1 MTNYE
6 EGKPNGAENDK
17 NKSELDESTAVD
29 IDPHDESKTQL
40 INGGAVGDDHPEKF
54 KTVIVDPGASSDGE
68 VSFNGLGK
76 DEVLQYANDPFWVN
90 LRWAMFILFWI
101 GWLAMLVTAI
111 AIIVLAP
118 RCPHRPDLKWYH
130 TDNVY
135 QVYAKSF
142 KDSGDDGVG
151 DLKGKKIWI

>member
-1 MTNYE
+1 MTNHE
-6 EGKPNGAENDK
+6 EGKPNGAENDN
-17 NKSELDESTAVD
+17 NKSELEDTTAVD
-29 IDPHDESKTQL
+29 IDLPDESKAQL
-40 INGGAVGDDHPEKF
+40 INGGARGDEHPEKF
-54 KTVIVDPGASSDGE
+54 KTAIIDPGAASSDGE

-76 DEVLQYANDPFWVN
+76 DEVLQYANDPFWVK
-90 LRWAMFILFWI
+90 LRWAMFILFWV

-135 QVYAKSF
+135 QVYATSF
-142 KDSGDDGVG
+142 KDSDNDGVG
-151 DLKGKKIWI
+151 DFEGKTI